1 MIEICHQS
9 TSMCIWAARSL
20 IMMCHLPFLPC
31 LIFSSKEGISLS
43 NNHTFIQETLMWHD
57 YYLSHH
63 THRHIGHSS
72 VPETLWS
79 KPITANEQ
87 NQLTK
92 LVECNHIHDVLMSKE
107 FFFVENH
114 ANNQQ
119 YGRVLK
125 SIKLF
130 LDSQKFWLQKT
141 RPILSLS
148 LMIEDHQIPKKN
160 QRQWIHIEPC

>member
-1 MIEICHQS
+1 MIEVCHQS
-9 TSMCIWAARSL
+9 TSMCTWAARSL

-107 FFFVENH
+107 FFLLKTMLPTNNMVEYL
-114 ANNQQ
+114 NQLN
-119 YGRVLK
+119 Y
-125 SIKLF
+125 F
-130 LDSQKFWLQKT
+130 
-141 RPILSLS
+141 
-148 LMIEDHQIPKKN
+148 
-160 QRQWIHIEPC
+160 

>member
-43 NNHTFIQETLMWHD
+43 NNHTFIQKTLMWHD
-57 YYLSHH
+57 YYLSRH

-92 LVECNHIHDVLMSKE
+92 LVECNHIHDVLMTKE
-107 FFFVENH
+107 FFLLKTMLPT
-114 ANNQQ
+114 NNMAE
-119 YGRVLK
+119 YL
-125 SIKLF
+125 
-130 LDSQKFWLQKT
+130 
-141 RPILSLS
+141 
-148 LMIEDHQIPKKN
+148 N
-160 QRQWIHIEPC
+160 QLNYF

>member
-1 MIEICHQS
+1 MLLQKYHFNHWTEKKMFPFKTSQIVWMIEICHQS
-9 TSMCIWAARSL
+9 TSMCIWGARSL

-87 NQLTK
+87 NQLTT

-107 FFFVENH
+107 FFCW
-114 ANNQQ
+114 
-119 YGRVLK
+119 K
-125 SIKLF
+125 
-130 LDSQKFWLQKT
+130 
-141 RPILSLS
+141 
-148 LMIEDHQIPKKN
+148 
-160 QRQWIHIEPC
+160 PCYQPTIWQST

>member
-107 FFFVENH
+107 FYLLKTMLPT
-114 ANNQQ
+114 NNMAE
-119 YGRVLK
+119 YL
-125 SIKLF
+125 
-130 LDSQKFWLQKT
+130 
-141 RPILSLS
+141 
-148 LMIEDHQIPKKN
+148 N
-160 QRQWIHIEPC
+160 QLNYF